1 MFQIIMLFVATAAF
15 AMNEVDYNRMKDR
28 IDYKYSDHAKNERQ
42 VRRDSTTV
50 TMPEIS
56 DELKQYLKEKECQEK
71 KTQTGYNQEKLGQN

>member
-1 MFQIIMLFVATAAF
+1 MFQIIMILVATTAF

-42 VRRDSTTV
+42 ERRDSTTV
-50 TMPEIS
+50 TVPQIS

-71 KTQTGYNQEKLGQN
+71 KTQADYNQENLEQN